1 MPDSNKEA
9 VRRRMLE
16 KRNSQ
21 AMGDNARRSA
31 LAQEYIVKSREF
43 QSAKIVGA
51 YSATGSEVRTDLLIS
66 EAKRMGKVV
75 ALPRTEGDMINFYEM
90 SSTDELI
97 AGRFGIM
104 EPPPTHPARRIDLL
118 VVPGIAFDKQGYR
131 LGYGKGYYDRYLS
144 EKKPQFAI
152 GLAYNFQLLESL
164 PHDKH
169 DAKMDAIA
177 TEDGILYL

>member
-1 MPDSNKEA
+1 
-9 VRRRMLE
+9 MLE
-16 KRNSQ
+16 KRNLQ
-21 AMGDNARRSA
+21 AASDNARHSA
-31 LAQEYIVKSREF
+31 LVQRHIIKSREF

-51 YSATGSEVRTDLLIS
+51 YFATGSEVRTDFLIG
-66 EAKRMGKVV
+66 EAKRLGKVV

-90 SSTDELI
+90 SSTSGLI

-104 EPPPTHPARRIDLL
+104 EPPPAHPVRRMDLL
-118 VVPGIAFDKQGYR
+118 VVPGIGFDKQGYR

-144 EKKPQFAI
+144 EKKPQFTI

-164 PHDKH
+164 PHDEH